1 MKNYLLLFTI
11 FAFIT
16 FAQGQNK
23 ADDYYEAGY
32 YKEASLIY
40 EKELN
45 TRKGPT
51 EAVQLK
57 LADSYFQMNEYNN
70 SLKIYENLF
79 KNDNRDSITIIRI
92 AELNRMFCKYDEAK
106 KYYSFYKEKY
116 ISNQG
121 DKLKFDKAIE
131 SKVNYPKT
139 NKSIDNSI
147 LINELTLPQVQKGM
161 GYTFL
166 DRKST
171 RLNSSHVRISYAVFC
186 L

>member
-45 TRKGPT
+45 TRKGPSD
-51 EAVQLK
+51 AVQLK
-57 LADSYFQMNEYNN
+57 LADSYFQINEYNN

-92 AELNRMFCKYDEAK
+92 AELNRMFCKDQEAK
-106 KYYSFYKEKY
+106 EYYSLYLEKY
-116 ISNQG
+116 LSNRE
-121 DKLKFDKAIE
+121 DNLKFETAIE
-131 SKVNYPKT
+131 SKVNYPKINT
-139 NKSIDNSI
+139 SFDNAIQLS
-147 LINELTLPQVQKGM
+147 ELALP
-161 GYTFL
+161 
-166 DRKST
+166 
-171 RLNSSHVRISYAVFC
+171 HV
-186 L
+186 

>member
-11 FAFIT
+11 LAFIS

-32 YKEASLIY
+32 FKEASLIY
-40 EKELN
+40 KKELN

-57 LADSYFQMNEYNN
+57 LADCYFQMNEYNN

-92 AELNRMFCKYDEAK
+92 AELNRMFCKYDER
-106 KYYSFYKEKY
+106 SEERRVGKE
-116 ISNQG
+116 G
-121 DKLKFDKAIE
+121 
-131 SKVNYPKT
+131 
-139 NKSIDNSI
+139 
-147 LINELTLPQVQKGM
+147 
-161 GYTFL
+161 GYL
-166 DRKST
+166 WYGVEYNNDADDRS
-171 RLNSSHVRISYAVFC
+171 
-186 L
+186 

>member
-11 FAFIT
+11 LAFIS

-45 TRKGPT
+45 TRKGPSD
-51 EAVQLK
+51 AVQLK
-57 LADSYFQMNEYNN
+57 LADCYFQMNEYNN

-92 AELNRMFCKYDEAK
+92 RSEERRVG
-106 KYYSFYKEKY
+106 KECR
-116 ISNQG
+116 SRW
-121 DKLKFDKAIE
+121 
-131 SKVNYPKT
+131 S
-139 NKSIDNSI
+139 
-147 LINELTLPQVQKGM
+147 
-161 GYTFL
+161 
-166 DRKST
+166 R
-171 RLNSSHVRISYAVFC
+171 
-186 L
+186 